1 MASHSSM
8 LTDKLYKNVETAL
21 AQKKNQDKYREN
33 LDKYLSANSDKY
45 FINGPGERPIF
56 SDSNISAY
64 IQLIGL
70 DTLTIKRTLKE
81 TKSIGSNWNI
91 MNNPFN
97 TANALATRYSII
109 KKNDELIKL
118 SQWYLLVAFYPSI
131 HSKYFKYGVNQAC
144 MDYTINNL
152 SDKYRI

>member
-56 SDSNISAY
+56 SDSNINNCEF
-64 IQLIGL
+64 QKTKLENL
-70 DTLTIKRTLKE
+70 D
-81 TKSIGSNWNI
+81 
-91 MNNPFN
+91 
-97 TANALATRYSII
+97 
-109 KKNDELIKL
+109 
-118 SQWYLLVAFYPSI
+118 
-131 HSKYFKYGVNQAC
+131 
-144 MDYTINNL
+144 L
-152 SDKYRI
+152 SDKEFTNLKIDSQKLKGLILNMNQALIIANLLGIKIKN